1 MFHIR
6 EKMSSADGDSGGGNG
21 GGGSGSGSGNGG
33 GGGGGF
39 LSGIT
44 SGFSSPSQAGL
55 SSSSGIGGGFGLKD
69 FMESNS
75 YVAKFAFILM
85 VFISFSVLL
94 KLTIIGL
101 SYLML
106 PSMSPMVLDGTA
118 NTEDMAMNITQD
130 PASPNSV
137 FIARSM
143 NEDGGLE
150 YTWSAWFLVN
160 QAPQNIDKYSRIF
173 SKGGE
178 GTKHSST
185 GVYFPN
191 NAPGLYLKRTTDTKA
206 TNPDRTD
213 TGENITLMAVVDV
226 NGKKSGS
233 GESKADMNE
242 QLVAT
247 DIPMKKWVN
256 AIIRVTNNVID
267 LYVNGRLAQ
276 RRKTAG
282 IPLQNYGKVNIGED
296 KSANRFSGYISTIQY
311 FNYSV
316 GANKIMSIVDEGP
329 NLKMVTNGGGDITAA
344 KSVGTYLSNIWYMR

>member
-1 MFHIR
+1 
-6 EKMSSADGDSGGGNG
+6 MSSSDS
-21 GGGSGSGSGNGG
+21 

-39 LSGIT
+39 LNGIT
-44 SGFSSPSQAGL
+44 SGFSSPGQAGL
-55 SSSSGIGGGFGLKD
+55 SSSSGIGGGGGFGVKD

-101 SYLML
+101 SYFML
-106 PSMSPMVLDGTA
+106 PSMSPFVLNGTA
-118 NTEDMAMNITQD
+118 NTEDMAMNISQD
-130 PASPNSV
+130 PSSPDSV

-160 QAPQNIDKYSRIF
+160 QAPQTLDKYSRVF

-178 GTKHSST
+178 GTKENAS
-185 GVYFPN
+185 GIYYPN
-191 NAPGLYLKRTTDTKA
+191 NAPGLYIKRTNTTNP

-213 TGENITLMAVVDV
+213 TGENITLMAVIDV
-226 NGKKSGS
+226 NGKG
-233 GESKADMNE
+233 GTSKTKEDLHE
-242 QLVAT
+242 KLIAT

-256 AIIRVTNNVID
+256 AVIRVTNNVID

-311 FNYSV
+311 FNYSI

-329 NLKMVTNGGGDITAA
+329 NLKMVTNGGGDTTAT
-344 KSVGTYLSNIWYMR
+344 KSVGSYLSNIWYMR

>member
-1 MFHIR
+1 
-6 EKMSSADGDSGGGNG
+6 MSSSDASSSGE
-21 GGGSGSGSGNGG
+21 GG
-33 GGGGGF
+33 GGGGL
-39 LSGIT
+39 LSGLT

-55 SSSSGIGGGFGLKD
+55 SSSSGVGGGFGLKE

-85 VFISFSVLL
+85 VFIGFYVLL

-101 SYLML
+101 SYFML
-106 PSMSPMVLDGTA
+106 PSMSPFVLNGTA
-118 NTEDMAMNITQD
+118 NTDDMAMNISQD
-130 PASPNSV
+130 PSLPDSV

-150 YTWSAWFLVN
+150 YTWSSWILVN
-160 QAPQNIDKYSRIF
+160 QAPQGEEKYSRIF

-178 GTKHSST
+178 GTKDST
-185 GVYFPN
+185 SGIYYPN
-191 NAPGLYLKRTTDTKA
+191 NAPGLYLKRTKITGA

-213 TGENITLMAVVDV
+213 TGENITIMAIVDV
-226 NGKKSGS
+226 NGKKSG
-233 GESKADMNE
+233 GGISKADLNE
-242 QLVAT
+242 QLIAT

-256 AIIRVTNNVID
+256 VVIRITNNVID
-267 LYVNGRLAQ
+267 LYINGRLAQ

-282 IPLQNYGKVNIGED
+282 IPIQNYGKVYIGED

-311 FNYSV
+311 FNYSI
-316 GANKIMSIVDEGP
+316 GSNKIMSIVDEGP
-329 NLKMVTNGGGDITAA
+329 NLKMVTNGGGDTTAT